1 MIQVNALL
9 LSHSYEPISFISEK
23 KVLKMLCLGKIEVLS
38 NWEDSFL
45 FINNKINYPA
55 VVRLVYRNR
64 WMPKIAK
71 FNRKA
76 ILKRDYFTCQ
86 YCGFAG
92 TTHQL
97 SIDHII
103 PRALGGVN
111 SFDNCVTCCKP
122 CNSKKGSKTLEQ
134 VGMKLLNKPAAP
146 RRFIINEYESL
157 STIHND
163 WKFYLGVIK

>member
-1 MIQVNALL
+1 MNALL

-23 KVLKMLCLGKIEVLS
+23 KVLKMLCLGKIEILS
-38 NWEDSFL
+38 TWDQIL
-45 FINNKINYPA
+45 FIANNKIQYPA
-55 VVRLVYRNR
+55 VVRLSYKNR

-92 TTHQL
+92 APNQL
-97 SIDHII
+97 SIDHIV
-103 PRALGGVN
+103 PRAFGGVN
-111 SFDNCVTCCKP
+111 SFENCVTCCHP
-122 CNSKKGSKTLEQ
+122 CNNKKGSKTPEQ
-134 VGMKLLNKPAAP
+134 VGMRLLSKPAPP

-157 STIHND
+157 NTIHAD
-163 WKFYLGVIK
+163 WKFYLGILK